1 MPAARPSLFPPG
13 GGPTFGAT
21 QASHQGQRAP
31 QGEPVPPSVPMQKP
45 GSIMP
50 DKSEDRRDSM
60 PTERKSMWRTAE
72 ERRMSDL
79 TRVMEWL
86 ERRRGKELSLVQ
98 PQPQP
103 QKHTKAPWVP
113 RKAAG
118 KEAKKVKVTV
128 KNEREKGRQVT
139 FSEQGKPGGRRDA
152 DPATFR
158 RTDQK
163 GKRQSIVPGNYS
175 KESIGKSEPEM
186 KDSAAT
192 EATPRMM
199 SFHHQSMT
207 DSTLQDSIF
216 GGRKSTLLRDWVGKL
231 PDTAYE
237 RRLKSL
243 MEKGGEPKVEAMR
256 ALRPRRYLRLSKNN
270 IRTLLKLCTDAGLV
284 VDIHPH
290 MVEAE
295 IDAKKVFAPYPTV
308 SL

>member
-1 MPAARPSLFPPG
+1 
-13 GGPTFGAT
+13 
-21 QASHQGQRAP
+21 
-31 QGEPVPPSVPMQKP
+31 MQKH
-45 GSIMP
+45 GSIVP
-50 DKSEDRRDSM
+50 DKPEGRKDSL
-60 PTERKSMWRTAE
+60 PTERKSMWRTAD

-86 ERRRGKELSLVQ
+86 ERRFGGRKR
-98 PQPQP
+98 
-103 QKHTKAPWVP
+103 TKGPWVP

-118 KEAKKVKVTV
+118 KDAKKVKVTL
-128 KNEREKGRQVT
+128 KTEREKSRQVT
-139 FSEQGKPGGRRDA
+139 FSEQGKPGGRRDV
-152 DPATFR
+152 DPAAFR
-158 RTDQK
+158 RLYGTDQK
-163 GKRQSIVPGNYS
+163 GKHLSTVPGNYS
-175 KESIGKSEPEM
+175 KESVGKSELEM

-192 EATPRMM
+192 ESTPRMM

-243 MEKGGEPKVEAMR
+243 MEKGAEPKVEAVR
-256 ALRPRRYLRLSKNN
+256 ALRPHRYLRLSKNN

-295 IDAKKVFAPYPTV
+295 IDAKKVFAPSPTV

>member
-1 MPAARPSLFPPG
+1 
-13 GGPTFGAT
+13 
-21 QASHQGQRAP
+21 
-31 QGEPVPPSVPMQKP
+31 
-45 GSIMP
+45 MP
-50 DKSEDRRDSM
+50 DKPADRKDSM
-60 PTERKSMWRTAE
+60 PTERKSMWRTAD

-86 ERRRGKELSLVQ
+86 ERRRAKKLSL
-98 PQPQP
+98 
-103 QKHTKAPWVP
+103 KRTKGPWVP

-118 KEAKKVKVTV
+118 KEAKKVKVTLQT
-128 KNEREKGRQVT
+128 EREKSRQVT

-158 RTDQK
+158 RLYGTDQK
-163 GKRQSIVPGNYS
+163 GKRQSVVPGNYS
-175 KESIGKSEPEM
+175 KESIGKSELEM

-192 EATPRMM
+192 ESTPRMT

-216 GGRKSTLLRDWVGKL
+216 GARKSTLLRDWVGKL

-243 MEKGGEPKVEAMR
+243 MEKGAEPKVETVR
-256 ALRPRRYLRLSKNN
+256 ALKPEEVLSCRYLRLSKNN

-308 SL
+308 AL

>member
-1 MPAARPSLFPPG
+1 
-13 GGPTFGAT
+13 
-21 QASHQGQRAP
+21 
-31 QGEPVPPSVPMQKP
+31 MQKP

-50 DKSEDRRDSM
+50 DKPADRKDSM
-60 PTERKSMWRTAE
+60 PTERKSMWRTAD

-86 ERRRGKELSLVQ
+86 ERRRAKKLSLVQ

-103 QKHTKAPWVP
+103 QPQPQAQPQPPPPKKRTKGPWVP

-118 KEAKKVKVTV
+118 KEAKKVKVTLQT
-128 KNEREKGRQVT
+128 EREKSRQVT

-158 RTDQK
+158 RLYGTDQK
-163 GKRQSIVPGNYS
+163 GKRQSVVPGNYS
-175 KESIGKSEPEM
+175 KESIGKSVSQLEM

-192 EATPRMM
+192 ESTPRMT

-216 GGRKSTLLRDWVGKL
+216 GARKSTLLRDWVGKL

-243 MEKGGEPKVEAMR
+243 MEKGAEPKVETVR
-256 ALRPRRYLRLSKNN
+256 ALKPEEVLSCRYLRLSKNN

-308 SL
+308 AL